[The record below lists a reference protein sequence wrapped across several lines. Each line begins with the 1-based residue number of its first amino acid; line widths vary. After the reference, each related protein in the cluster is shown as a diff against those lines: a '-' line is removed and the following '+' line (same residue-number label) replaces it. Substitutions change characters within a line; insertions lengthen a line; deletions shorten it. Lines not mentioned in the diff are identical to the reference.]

1 MEITMTPA
9 QVQQFTWALVQL
21 SLVGGFLGALLLNV
35 GSYVLRSLAEWLVYR
50 ILAKRRGDGG
60 SAPMVG
66 LSRAT
71 CPAASGGAGLAR
83 GSAHGPFP
91 PPAQGDAQ
99 RRDKHGVGPRGAAP
113 AMAQPP
119 SSLEKPVFAAGGPA
133 QALGARRDE
142 FSGDSGTGSLEKSA
156 WHPGTSSVRMDLGV
170 SASPEP

>member
-1 MEITMTPA
+1 MEVTLAPA

-21 SLVGGFLGALLLNV
+21 SIVGGFSGALLFSV
-35 GSYVLRSLAEWLVYR
+35 VSYAARSLGEWVASR

-60 SAPMVG
+60 FVPMVG

-91 PPAQGDAQ
+91 PPEQGDAQ

-156 WHPGTSSVRMDLGV
+156 WHPDTSSIRMGLGV
-170 SASPEP
+170 SASSEP